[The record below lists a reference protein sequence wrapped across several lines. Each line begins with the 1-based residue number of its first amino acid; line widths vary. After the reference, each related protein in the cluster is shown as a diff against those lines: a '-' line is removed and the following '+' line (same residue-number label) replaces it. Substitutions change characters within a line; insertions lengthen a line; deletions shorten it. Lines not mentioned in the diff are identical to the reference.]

1 MCRAWKLSAEPQN
14 KSEGYRLT
22 GRARGHTRNQTQET
36 FSSLLG
42 FLLPEQSGKIFLQSR
57 LTDDSPLPSWLNLQK
72 FSCSIRRIKPTTLL
86 GTLVLHST
94 WSSVGATEAG
104 PYSIQKA
111 DNSVEER
118 IAAARS
124 DEGWSHLLK
133 SKLHQSLEFAAW
145 GNGRGRGWANGGGG
159 GGGFANARYGGGWG
173 NGGGWRNG
181 SGAWGN
187 GGGRRG
193 FVNW

>member
-1 MCRAWKLSAEPQN
+1 M
-14 KSEGYRLT
+14 
-22 GRARGHTRNQTQET
+22 
-36 FSSLLG
+36 
-42 FLLPEQSGKIFLQSR
+42 
-57 LTDDSPLPSWLNLQK
+57 
-72 FSCSIRRIKPTTLL
+72 KPTTLL
-86 GTLVLHST
+86 GTLVLLST

-104 PYSIQKA
+104 TYSTQKA

-173 NGGGWRNG
+173 NGGGGWGNGGGWRNG

-187 GGGRRG
+187 GGGGVFR
-193 FVNW
+193 NW

>member
-1 MCRAWKLSAEPQN
+1 M
-14 KSEGYRLT
+14 
-22 GRARGHTRNQTQET
+22 
-36 FSSLLG
+36 
-42 FLLPEQSGKIFLQSR
+42 
-57 LTDDSPLPSWLNLQK
+57 
-72 FSCSIRRIKPTTLL
+72 
-86 GTLVLHST
+86 
-94 WSSVGATEAG
+94 
-104 PYSIQKA
+104 QKA

-124 DEGWSHLLK
+124 DEGWSNLLK

-159 GGGFANARYGGGWG
+159 GGGSANARYGGGWG
-173 NGGGWRNG
+173 IGGGWRNR